1 MKKKS
6 DSKIRGALL
15 SAGLLLVAS
24 SAMAVPISYTS
35 QYIPTELPSTSGGTV
50 ANPSWSFGT
59 VGTVSA
65 EASGGVLSASTMP
78 DASNQQYWEIS
89 STSGTSAAWN
99 LDSTVGATIDFTIAI
114 QQSLNFGGG
123 SPQIL
128 GGFNLFVSDNN
139 YWASLYF
146 SLDQISVWGSTIAF
160 DNTYDLT
167 SSHTFRVA
175 FQNGL
180 ISLYEGSNATPIFS
194 NIAMN
199 ATGYQNIYW
208 GDGSAG
214 ASGQYELSH
223 LGWNNTLAE
232 FSAPIPE
239 PAISGLA
246 LLGGLALLWQR
257 RRKM

>member
-1 MKKKS
+1 MKMKM
-6 DSKIRGALL
+6 DSKMRGALL
-15 SAGLLLVAS
+15 SAGVLLAVSSVVA
-24 SAMAVPISYTS
+24 APISYTS
-35 QYIPTELPSTSGGTV
+35 QYIPTALPTTSGGTV
-50 ANPSWSFGT
+50 ENPSWSYGSSGT
-59 VGTVSA
+59 ATA
-65 EASGGVLSASTMP
+65 EVAGGVLGASTMP
-78 DASNQQYWEIS
+78 AAGNQQYWEIS

-99 LDSTVGATIDFTIAI
+99 LDSTVGATIDFTISV

-146 SLDQISVWGSTIAF
+146 SLDQISVWGSTISFSSA
-160 DNTYDLT
+160 YDLT
-167 SSHTFRVA
+167 VDHTFRVA

-180 ISLYEGSNATPIFS
+180 LSLYEGSNATPIFS

-199 ATGYQNIYW
+199 AAGYQNFYW
-208 GDGSAG
+208 GDGSGG

-239 PAISGLA
+239 PTVSMLA
-246 LLGGLALLWQR
+246 VLGGLALLWQR
-257 RRKM
+257 RKKV